1 MENDK
6 RRIKS
11 FKAGRREKIFVLQWH
26 VTARCENHCKHCYLM
41 DSPGYKS
48 EIENELSLEQDFR
61 IVDDFYEMLKSLNV
75 KGRINFTGGD
85 PLLKKGIFSLIKYAR
100 KKGIG
105 VAILGN
111 PEPLNIETA
120 RKLKSLN
127 LRSYQVSIDGLR
139 KTHDY
144 LRYEGNFDRTIEGI
158 RILNK
163 IGVPSVV
170 MFTLSK
176 FNMNDL
182 IPVIEIVAKEK
193 VKIFDFARLVPIG
206 SGIQFKNDLI
216 DPYEYRELLLRVL
229 RKYEELEE
237 QGCETFFGRKDNLW
251 KFLYYEMGKFSPSKE
266 DKETIFSGCA
276 IGINL
281 MVIAA
286 DGIVY
291 PCRRLPVKIG
301 KVPEQK
307 LKDIFIESKELNRMR
322 RVENLKKC
330 KNFPLLQY
338 CRGCPAVA
346 YGLTGDYFAPDP
358 QCWR

>member
-1 MENDK
+1 MKGDK
-6 RRIKS
+6 KDLKILET
-11 FKAGRREKIFVLQWH
+11 GRRKRIFVLQWH

-41 DSPGYKS
+41 NSPGYKS
-48 EIENELSLEQDFR
+48 EIKNELSLEQDFK
-61 IVDDFYEMLKSLNV
+61 IVDDFYNMVKTLGV

-85 PLLKKGIFSLIKYAR
+85 PLLKKGIFSLMKYAR

-111 PEPLNIETA
+111 PEPLNIKTA
-120 RKLKSLN
+120 KELRSTN
-127 LRSYQVSIDGLR
+127 LRSYQVSIDGT
-139 KTHDY
+139 KETHDY
-144 LRYEGNFDRTIEGI
+144 LRYEGSFDRTIEGI
-158 RILNK
+158 RTLNK
-163 IGVPSVV
+163 VGIPSVV

-176 FNMNDL
+176 LNMGDL
-182 IPVIEIVAKEK
+182 IPVIEIVAREK

-206 SGIQFKNDLI
+206 SGSQFRNDLI
-216 DPYEYRELLLRVL
+216 EPLEYRRLLLKVL
-229 RKYEELEE
+229 KKYEELEK
-237 QGCETFFGRKDNLW
+237 QGCNTFFGRKDNLW
-251 KFLYYEMGKFSPSKE
+251 KLLYYEMGKFSPSKE
-266 DKETIFSGCA
+266 NKKLIFSGCA

-286 DGIVY
+286 DGTVY

-307 LKDIFIESKELNRMR
+307 LKDIFIESKELNKMR
-322 RVENLKKC
+322 RAENLKKC
-330 KNFPLLQY
+330 RNCPLFQY

-346 YGLTGDYFAPDP
+346 YGFTGDYFAPDP